1 FIMQSNALKPFKKES
16 KRIIRCRNQ
25 KGK

>member
-1 FIMQSNALKPFKKES
+1 QSNALKPFKKES

>member
-1 FIMQSNALKPFKKES
+1 ALKPFKKES

>member
-1 FIMQSNALKPFKKES
+1 TMQTNALKPFKKES